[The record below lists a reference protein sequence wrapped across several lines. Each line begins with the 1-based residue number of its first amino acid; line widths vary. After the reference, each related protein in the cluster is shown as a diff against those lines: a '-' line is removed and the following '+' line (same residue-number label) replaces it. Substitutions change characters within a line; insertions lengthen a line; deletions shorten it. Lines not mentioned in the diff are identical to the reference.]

1 MLQEFAE
8 VKAFHC
14 QHGVSFNMT
23 HLICALLFYATLIH
37 LGIIVK
43 TLLDFVATR
52 KKALELCC
60 LTVP

>member
-8 VKAFHC
+8 VKAIHC

-23 HLICALLFYATLIH
+23 HLICALLPYATLIQ

-43 TLLDFVATR
+43 T
-52 KKALELCC
+52 
-60 LTVP
+60 